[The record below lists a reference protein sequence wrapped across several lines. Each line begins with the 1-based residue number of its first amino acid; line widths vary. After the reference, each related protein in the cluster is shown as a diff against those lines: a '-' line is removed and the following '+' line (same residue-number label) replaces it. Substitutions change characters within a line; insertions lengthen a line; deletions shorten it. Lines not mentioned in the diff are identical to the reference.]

1 MSKGIFPDI
10 LKVGKITPIYKK
22 DIPELLENYRP
33 VSTLPIFGKIFE
45 KVIYERLYSF
55 MISQNLMT
63 SCQFGF
69 RKSHSTSHALNYSI
83 NHIQETLKK
92 KKHVLGIIIDL
103 SKAFDTIDH
112 ETLLQK
118 LNHYGI
124 RGNAYMLLKS
134 YLSNRVQYIHALNTD
149 SEKLNVIYG
158 VPQGSVLSHY
168 YFLSISMTY

>member
-22 DIPELLENYRP
+22 DNSKLLENYRP

-55 MISQNLMT
+55 MVSQNLMT

-69 RKSHSTSHALNYSI
+69 RKGHSTSHALNYSI
-83 NHIQETLKK
+83 NHIQEALKK
-92 KKHVLGIIIDL
+92 KKHVLGIFIDL
-103 SKAFDTIDH
+103 SKVFDTIDH

-124 RGNAYMLLKS
+124 RGNANMLLKS

-158 VPQGSVLSHY
+158 FPQGSVLGLLL
-168 YFLSISMTY
+168 FLIYNLYR